1 MNRKINTIKK
11 LSSYLIALGVASVSL
26 SSCEKEENE
35 QPKSESTSTSGITML
50 FKSTGGDETEFIIN
64 KEDIMSGEISAEGE
78 GIELIGWRFA
88 YPVGNTLFTSGYG
101 TDNQCAA
108 YADDGT
114 GKIYKKGGFTY
125 DNALEMFGHSNDNN
139 TLLAMEIPRAGFASR
154 KLYFIDVNSGFVS
167 KIKETDIFQSIPD
180 SLISWP
186 TALQVRGDK
195 LFVPFHIMDA
205 KGYFTTPRADTAYVA
220 VLPYPGIDSVEKIIK
235 DPRTSNIGVNGST
248 TGMIETESGDLYSY
262 SCGAEMAG
270 FAPAATKPSAI
281 LKINSGETDFDASY
295 FFDIEAATNGGK
307 LFWFDYV
314 GNNKAI
320 GRILT
325 HDNGGAWG
333 AFGRSS
339 FNQKLV
345 IIDLVNQTVTDV
357 ADVPLHAKRFTSPV
371 MVENGKVYVS
381 IETASEAHVYQ
392 VDVENATAIKGA
404 KINGKTIKGFYRL

>member
-1 MNRKINTIKK
+1 MLAIGITS
-11 LSSYLIALGVASVSL
+11 LSL
-26 SSCEKEENE
+26 SSCEKDEDN
-35 QPKSESTSTSGITML
+35 QPESKDTSSAGITML

-64 KEDIMSGEISAEGE
+64 KNDIMSGEISAEGE

-88 YPVGNTLFTSGYG
+88 YPVGNTLFSSGYG

-108 YADDGT
+108 YADDGS

-125 DNALEMFGHSNDNN
+125 DNALEMFGHSNDKQ

-167 KIKETDIFQSIPD
+167 KIKETDIFQSVQD
-180 SLISWP
+180 SLIAWP

-195 LFVPFHIMDA
+195 LFVPFHLLDA

-220 VLPYPGIDSVEKIIK
+220 IFPYPGIDSVEKIIK
-235 DPRTSNIGVNGST
+235 DPRTSNIGVNGAT
-248 TGMIETESGDLYSY
+248 TGIIETENGDLYSY
-262 SCGAEMAG
+262 SSGAEMAG
-270 FAPAATKPSAI
+270 FAPASTKPSGI
-281 LKINSGETDFDASY
+281 LKINSGETDFDANY
-295 FFDIEAATNGGK
+295 FFNIESATNGGK

-345 IIDLVNQTVTDV
+345 IIDLANQTLTDV
-357 ADVPLHAKRFTSPV
+357 ANVPLHAKRFTSPV

-392 VDVENATAIKGA
+392 VDIENATATKGA
-404 KINGKTIKGFYRL
+404 KIKGKTIKGFFRL